1 MKILFKQDMLTAQ
14 EVGKFLLLEVSGGGK
29 KLFSPKQEAEL
40 GEELK
45 S

>member
-29 KLFSPKQEAEL
+29 KLGEKQEAEL
-40 GEELK
+40 GEKLK